1 MVPWKKSVCLML
13 IILALTVPCVLGV
26 EERTTSNVSVS
37 AAKDDVSEINPMADQ
52 LVVNCAITKKS
63 EGWFQSAGYPSYK
76 VWVNNTTNQQM
87 KVTVTNPRNQT
98 QAFYVPPGGN
108 KSYVSNHVDSG
119 FYKVSFSTSNNV
131 LSGTVRVRTYTLYMN
146 NKISEQTG
154 GCQQRTIG
162 GDYLRSTNSINQEF
176 SNSNITLGVEKGQNM
191 ISVIRNVFGYDL
203 SSYHYV
209 SFAEL
214 WGNDPLPSETRAIKR
229 ILTDLCMEIEAGER
243 APLGFL
249 YQGNDVYTVVEQP
262 DGSLEL
268 AQYKVQLV
276 PATQS
281 INGAELEAFP
291 DYQIVDTE
299 IRTATQDIVQSLY
312 E

>member
-1 MVPWKKSVCLML
+1 MILTKSLNQKIKKGVIIMKNSTLRIL
-13 IILALTVPCVLGV
+13 ILIPMCFSLLIPALATEV
-26 EERTTSNVSVS
+26 TD
-37 AAKDDVSEINPMADQ
+37 KVSEPRGGSQQEIIDGNYLQP
-52 LVVNCAITKKS
+52 
-63 EGWFQSAGYPSYK
+63 
-76 VWVNNTTNQQM
+76 TN
-87 KVTVTNPRNQT
+87 K
-98 QAFYVPPGGN
+98 
-108 KSYVSNHVDSG
+108 
-119 FYKVSFSTSNNV
+119 
-131 LSGTVRVRTYTLYMN
+131 
-146 NKISEQTG
+146 
-154 GCQQRTIG
+154 
-162 GDYLRSTNSINQEF
+162 INQET

-214 WGNDPLPSETRAIKR
+214 WGNDPLPSETRAIQR

-299 IRTATQDIVQSLY
+299 TRTTTQDIVQSLY